1 MHLVTIQKE
10 VTQFRPSVVVVDPV
24 SNLIAAG
31 SVREA
36 NAMLTLLIDF
46 LKTEGITAFFTV
58 LTENNVLTEATDVGI
73 SSLIYT
79 WMLARD
85 IEVSG
90 ERNLDFMS

>member
-10 VTQFRPSVVVVDPV
+10 VTQFSPSVVMVDPI

-46 LKTEGITAFFTV
+46 LKTEGITAFFTSV
-58 LTENNVLTEATDVGI
+58 D
-73 SSLIYT
+73 
-79 WMLARD
+79 RK
-85 IEVSG
+85 
-90 ERNLDFMS
+90 